1 MLSSDVK
8 KKLKWVFNMYDID
21 GNGFIDKQEMIF
33 MMRVSVSIVYF
44 CGYEEYIL
52 NVYFNFFLMLLFDV
66 MFSFMRNFLKFILLF
81 LFVLK
86 V

>member
-44 CGYEEYIL
+44 CGYEEYELI
-52 NVYFNFFLMLLFDV
+52 
-66 MFSFMRNFLKFILLF
+66 
-81 LFVLK
+81 
-86 V
+86 